1 MTLSPFASL
10 EQRVNSAVMG
20 RLANAQA
27 IYQGGEPFP
36 VVFDTGAAGM
46 YGDEQGD
53 VMDLP
58 EYSVSLYLG
67 KTPGLAEGSK
77 LTIDGKTYTV
87 AGGVQPDSSG
97 WVKRVPLALL
107 KG

>member
-1 MTLSPFASL
+1 MSLSPFANL
-10 EQRVNSAVMG
+10 EQRVNSAVES

-27 IYQGGEPFP
+27 VYQGGEPFA
-36 VVFDTGAAGM
+36 VVFDSGAAEMFGND
-46 YGDEQGD
+46 GDTA
-53 VMDLP
+53 DLP
-58 EYSVSLYLG
+58 EYAVSLYLG

-77 LTIDGKTYTV
+77 LTIDGKAYTV

-97 WVKRVPLALL
+97 WVERVPLALL

>member
-1 MTLSPFASL
+1 MALNPFAAQ
-10 EQRVNSAVMG
+10 EQRINSAVLG

-27 IYQGGEPFP
+27 VYQGGEPFA
-36 VVFDTGAAGM
+36 VVFDSGAAEM
-46 YGDEQGD
+46 FGDGGE
-53 VMDLP
+53 VADLP
-58 EYSVSLYLG
+58 EYAVSLYLG

-77 LTIDGKTYTV
+77 LTIDGKAYTV

-97 WVKRVPLALL
+97 WVERVPLALL

>member
-1 MTLSPFASL
+1 MALNPFAAL
-10 EQRVNSAVMG
+10 EQRVNSAVEG

-27 IYQGGEPFP
+27 VYQAGDAFP
-36 VVFDTGAAGM
+36 VVFDSGAAEMFG
-46 YGDEQGD
+46 GDGD
-53 VMDLP
+53 VADLP
-58 EYSVSLYLG
+58 EYAVSLYLSR
-67 KTPGLAEGSK
+67 TPGLAQGSK

-97 WVKRVPLALL
+97 WVERVPLALL